1 MAGSGIMGFLSVN
14 RSLTNL
20 GDESRQ
26 FRLPAGRVFPKLDQR
41 ITGPASTA
49 RQADAVIEGQRG
61 ALPEMTTDVGDLVAG
76 YAVEN
81 VKRVRTDSGTAKLS
95 FWVGRILGGQRAG
108 R

>member
-1 MAGSGIMGFLSVN
+1 MSSGIMGFLNVN

-41 ITGPASTA
+41 IAGPASAA
-49 RQADAVIEGQRG
+49 RQCGTVIEGQQG
-61 ALPEMTTDVGDLVAG
+61 ALPEMATDVGGLLDG

-81 VKRVRTDSGTAKLS
+81 VKRDRVEGTASSKMS
-95 FWVGRILGGQRAG
+95 FWVGRILGGQRAA

>member
-1 MAGSGIMGFLSVN
+1 MAGGIMGFLNVN

-20 GDESRQ
+20 GDDSRQ

-41 ITGPASTA
+41 IAGPASAT
-49 RQADAVIEGQRG
+49 RRCDAAIAGTKG
-61 ALPEMTTDVGDLVAG
+61 GLPEIATDVSDLVAG

-81 VKRVRTDSGTAKLS
+81 VKRDRSEGSTAKLS
-95 FWVGRILGGQRAG
+95 FWVGRILGGQRAA